1 MIQKQKLQEVAKDL
15 NVESKEVAQLLD
27 SKLGV
32 QKKNGSVLTE
42 EELNLVF
49 EHYTQKNQV
58 PSFEAYFNSGKK
70 EEQPK
75 QAQPQ
80 SQEKAAPRC
89 V

>member
-15 NVESKEVAQLLD
+15 NVDSKEVAQLID

-32 QKKNGSVLTE
+32 QKKSGSVLTE

-58 PSFEAYFNSGKK
+58 KNFNAYFASGETPAEKPHK
-70 EEQPK
+70 P
-75 QAQPQ
+75 A
-80 SQEKAAPRC
+80 EKAEKML
-89 V
+89 